1 MSEPEC
7 EDPLAG
13 LTENDRIEMDLTDW
27 ARRMQIVANYHE
39 DRLREAEIQGDQE
52 AMFDIQDEL
61 DHVYMLM
68 DQLPTVRQT

>member
-1 MSEPEC
+1 
-7 EDPLAG
+7 
-13 LTENDRIEMDLTDW
+13 MDLTDW